1 MANQPETATYSAG
14 IYQFETTDV
23 VEGGV
28 GGIDNRPLLEL
39 ANRTAYLKQHVD
51 TAEADIE
58 IAEANISGLIAGL
71 NNEANLRIAGNNAL
85 QVLITQINKFI
96 PKRRFSF
103 TGLNIGTTVGT
114 LTSSGDVTSVQSTG
128 ASTQQTILNITIPA
142 MPNMN
147 YLPKIFMQ
155 YTASPYPV
163 ANHAKTFAP
172 SVTVLSNSV
181 FSVVFGKGDALP
193 TNFTVKCEVVSLD

>member
-1 MANQPETATYSAG
+1 MANQPEVAVYESG

-39 ANRTAYLKQHVD
+39 ANRTKWLKGQTD
-51 TAEADIE
+51 D
-58 IAEANISGLIAGL
+58 
-71 NNEANLRIAGNNAL
+71 
-85 QVLITQINKFI
+85 INKLV

-114 LTSSGDVTSVQSTG
+114 LTSSGDVVSVISTG
-128 ASTQQTILNITIPA
+128 ASSQQTILNITIPA

-147 YLPKIFMQ
+147 YLPKI
-155 YTASPYPV
+155 YLEATNSPFSLN
-163 ANHAKTFAP
+163 NHSKVFAP
-172 SVTVLSNSV
+172 SVIVLGTSV
-181 FSVVFGKGDALP
+181 FSVIFGKGDSLP